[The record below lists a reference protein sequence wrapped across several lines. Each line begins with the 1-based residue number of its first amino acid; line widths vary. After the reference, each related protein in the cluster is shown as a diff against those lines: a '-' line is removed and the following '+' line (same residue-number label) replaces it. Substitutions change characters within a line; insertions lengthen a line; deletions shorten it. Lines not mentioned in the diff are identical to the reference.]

1 MCCRRPAR
9 EIDVRIAFLL
19 TQSLD
24 SPSGLG
30 RYWPLSKEMA
40 RLGHEVTVLALHPDY
55 NSLGSRAYSAEGVN
69 IRYVGQMHVIKRG
82 SVKSHFHPLR
92 LIQVAAVATWRLAQA
107 ALAVPA
113 DLYHVGKP
121 HPMNATAGWLASRLR
136 GARLYVDCDDYE
148 AASSRYSMGWQR
160 PMVRWFED
168 WLPRRVDGVTT
179 NTRFTQD
186 RLQRLGIPADRIVY
200 VPNGVDV
207 ARFTDQEGPQAHELR
222 RQLDLSERSVVL
234 YLGNLSLAS
243 HPVDLLIDAFA
254 RVHQQR
260 PEAILLLVGGGD
272 DLATLQD
279 QVERLGLHAVVRFV
293 GQVSPTEA
301 VGMLRIADV
310 SIDPVRAD
318 PVASARSPLK
328 VVESMMVGV
337 PVVTGDL
344 GDRRAVLDNGR
355 AGLLVEPGSAE
366 ALAEAIL
373 SVLADPAL
381 ARSLSAAGRERAEL
395 YHWERLVHEFVRV
408 YEC

>member
-1 MCCRRPAR
+1 
-9 EIDVRIAFLL
+9 VRIVFLL

-55 NSLGSRAYSAEGVN
+55 VSLDSRAYSAAGVTV
-69 IRYVGQMHVIKRG
+69 RYVSQMHVMKRG
-82 SVKSHFHPLR
+82 DLKTHFHPPR
-92 LIQVAAVATWRLAQA
+92 LVQVAVLATWRLARA

-121 HPMNATAGWLASRLR
+121 HPMNALAGWLASRVR

-160 PMVRWFED
+160 PVVRWFED
-168 WLPRRVDGVTT
+168 WLPRRADGVTT
-179 NTRFTQD
+179 NTRFTEA
-186 RLQRLGIPADRIVY
+186 RLRSLGVPADRIVY

-207 ARFTDQEGPQAHELR
+207 ARFTAPESRPRDELR
-222 RQLDLSERSVVL
+222 RQLDLGGRPIVL

-243 HPVDLLIDAFA
+243 HPVDLLIDAFG
-254 RVHQQR
+254 RVHER
-260 PEAILLLVGGGD
+260 APEALLLLVGGGD
-272 DLATLQD
+272 DLATLQA
-279 QVERLGLHAVVRFV
+279 QVERLNLEAAVRFV
-293 GQVSPTEA
+293 GQVSPAEA
-301 VGMLRIADV
+301 VDMLRLADV
-310 SIDPVRAD
+310 SIDPVRPD

-337 PVVTGDL
+337 PVVTGDV
-344 GDRRAVLDNGR
+344 GDRRAVLDDGR
-355 AGLLVEPGSAE
+355 AGLLVEPGSLE

-373 SVLADPAL
+373 SVLNDPAL
-381 ARSLSAAGRERAEL
+381 ARSLSAAALERASL
-395 YHWERLVHEFVRV
+395 YHWDRLVQEFIRV
-408 YEC
+408 YER